1 MAAPTTNNHPH
12 HNTRGP
18 EEEDCQRAGVMVAS
32 HSHHKNVL
40 NSNEEVFSS
49 FLFQETNVNTITTD
63 NKLGTKLL
71 MQVQNYFQ
79 LAVVLNGL
87 VFEFLICLNY
97 IYYF

>member
-1 MAAPTTNNHPH
+1 
-12 HNTRGP
+12 
-18 EEEDCQRAGVMVAS
+18 MVAS

-49 FLFQETNVNTITTD
+49 FLFQETNVNTTTD
-63 NKLGTKLL
+63 NKLGTKWQL
-71 MQVQNYFQ
+71 QVQNYFQ

-87 VFEFLICLNY
+87 VFEFIICLNY

>member
-18 EEEDCQRAGVMVAS
+18 EEEDCQGAGVMVAS

-49 FLFQETNVNTITTD
+49 FLFQETNVNTTTN
-63 NKLGTKLL
+63 NKPDTKLL
-71 MQVQNYFQ
+71 MQVQNNFQ
-79 LAVVLNGL
+79 LA
-87 VFEFLICLNY
+87 
-97 IYYF
+97 

>member
-49 FLFQETNVNTITTD
+49 FLFQETNVNTTTD
-63 NKLGTKLL
+63 NKLGLEQTVVASTDLL
-71 MQVQNYFQ
+71 Q
-79 LAVVLNGL
+79 LAVVLMVL
-87 VFEFLICLNY
+87 YLN
-97 IYYF
+97 F

>member
-1 MAAPTTNNHPH
+1 
-12 HNTRGP
+12 
-18 EEEDCQRAGVMVAS
+18 MVAS

-49 FLFQETNVNTITTD
+49 FLFQETNVNTTTD
-63 NKLGTKLL
+63 NKLGTKWQL
-71 MQVQNYFQ
+71 QVQNYFQ

-97 IYYF
+97 IYYS